1 MASLATDKPAVR
13 NQIAALIAAI
23 AQIEIPRG
31 EWSEL
36 IHTLCTNSTVDNLQI
51 KLTSLTT
58 IGYICEE
65 LNPEDLTQELKNQ
78 IMLALTS
85 NISKDAANDQ
95 ACIIAIKALLN
106 TIPYTT
112 ANFKVPEEREFIMS
126 KILDEALQSSSQ

>member
-85 NISKDAANDQ
+85 NISKDAANGD

-106 TIPYTT
+106 TIPYTA
-112 ANFKVPEEREFIMS
+112 ANF
-126 KILDEALQSSSQ
+126 